1 MDRDRKAH
9 EEMCEQL
16 AMTSGVTK
24 PAALCEKHQLD
35 YIYGGTYAKM
45 AALGEVMNSD
55 AGPLIDDCLKVKLRE
70 LQKEWCVHQ
79 NGTAKY
85 LNLPGT
91 DDLPTC
97 ASSRVLTFKSES
109 STTP

>member
-1 MDRDRKAH
+1 MDQDHHK
-9 EEMCEQL
+9 MCKQL
-16 AMTSGVTK
+16 FVMTSGVTK

-55 AGPLIDDCLKVKLRE
+55 AGPLIDDCLNVKLRE

-85 LNLPGT
+85 PDLPGT
-91 DDLPTC
+91 DDLPPC
-97 ASSRVLTFKSES
+97 ALDVENVRSG
-109 STTP
+109 P